1 VGSGA
6 VLTFQSG
13 GAAIRLERF
22 DAAATGSAPRPA
34 VLLLHGAEGLA
45 RGDVYRLGART
56 VAAAGYHA
64 FMLHY
69 LDRTGERRASF
80 ATLRSYFPAWIET
93 IRDGVG
99 QVGAQ
104 PGIDADR
111 IGIIG
116 ASLGGSLAIATSA
129 EDSRIKALVDYFGF
143 VPPALAESATRL
155 PPTLILHGAD
165 DSIVPVSNAYGLQAL
180 LERLGVEHE
189 IGIYPGQ
196 GHGLTGHDAL
206 DAATRVNAFLRRH
219 LGRA

>member
-1 VGSGA
+1 MGSGA
-6 VLTFQSG
+6 VLSFRSG

-22 DAAATGSAPRPA
+22 DAAGTASGPRPS

-45 RGDVYRLGART
+45 RGDVYRLGASA

-80 ATLRSYFPAWIET
+80 ATLRSHFPAWVET
-93 IRDGVG
+93 IKDAVG
-99 QVGAQ
+99 HVGTQ

-111 IGIIG
+111 IGVIG

-129 EDSRIKALVDYFGF
+129 QDHRIKALVDYFGF
-143 VPPALAESATRL
+143 LPPAVAERAIRL
-155 PPTLILHGAD
+155 PPTLILHGAE

-180 LERLGVEHE
+180 LDRLGVVHE
-189 IGIYPGQ
+189 GRIYPGQ
-196 GHGLTGHDAL
+196 GHGLTGLDAL
-206 DAATRVNAFLRRH
+206 DAATRVTAFLGRH
-219 LGRA
+219 LGHP